1 VVTFEMKSKSGFT
14 LVEMLVVLAIVVILL
29 AIGIPGMRSLI
40 ASQRVRTAASNLQAY
55 LNLTRAEA
63 LKRNANVTL
72 SPNSSTDWTAGWH
85 IVDGSGTTLYTTAA
99 VPSIVIAGGSSTTL
113 PSSITYRGTGRVT
126 STSDVVFKI
135 SATSTSTYRCVEVDL
150 TGLAIVNS
158 SGC

>member
-1 VVTFEMKSKSGFT
+1 VVTVEMKNNSGFT
-14 LVEMLVVLAIVVILL
+14 LVEMLTVMAIVAILL
-29 AIGIPGMRSLI
+29 AVGIPGMRSLI

-72 SPNSSTDWTAGWH
+72 SPNSSTDWTTGWH
-85 IVDGSGTTLYTTAA
+85 IADGSGTTLYTTAA
-99 VPSIVIAGGSSTTL
+99 VTSVVIAGGSSTTL
-113 PSSITYRGTGRVT
+113 PSSVTYRGTGRLT
-126 STSDVVFKI
+126 STVDVIFKF
-135 SATSTSTYRCVEVDL
+135 SASGTSTYRCVEVDL